1 MAGRCRRSPVLIL
14 LAAAFVG
21 GCGPREEQ
29 SATRA
34 TRPGPAAIRAS
45 PSSLDPCA
53 ERLHELA
60 GPLLLLWAR
69 DGRLPAGPARL
80 AAMAPE
86 VPLVCPV
93 SGQPYRYDPHGPW
106 LPGQA
111 GRLVLY
117 DSTPA
122 HQGHR
127 WGLILIPAEGRQP
140 PATAV
145 ILLAEGTT
153 PPSLQ

>member
-1 MAGRCRRSPVLIL
+1 MAVRYHRPRVLIL
-14 LAAAFVG
+14 LAAALVA

-29 SATRA
+29 PAPQA
-34 TRPGPAAIRAS
+34 ARPAPAVTGAS
-45 PSSLDPCA
+45 PGSLDPCA

-69 DGRLPAGPARL
+69 DGRLPNSSARL

-153 PPSLQ
+153 PPSPQ